1 MRITEGRIASD
12 FLFSVNRTR
21 ASMNKLQTQLATG
34 KRIQKPSDDP
44 EATDI
49 IMRLNNSV
57 EKNAQFQKNLADG
70 QSALE
75 MTAESLDSFAGM
87 LSQVQEILAG
97 VTNGTRTDSYG
108 TVADQLE
115 QLLNQGLAAAN
126 TKFNEKY
133 LFGGTQTQ
141 TVPYV
146 LVDNATPPPS
156 QTVTYNGNGSS
167 ISFQIGEGVNQKVNM
182 SGQEAFNGTA
192 IFDKLIQI
200 KDALRAG
207 TAPSAGDADA
217 IIAMHTSVLQAGST
231 VGAFLQ
237 NLDSTST
244 HLSEQRTQLL
254 SLLSVQQDTDV
265 AEATMNL
272 KQQELMLNAAL
283 NTGAQIL
290 PKSLVDFMT

>member
-1 MRITEGRIASD
+1 
-12 FLFSVNRTR
+12 
-21 ASMNKLQTQLATG
+21 
-34 KRIQKPSDDP
+34 
-44 EATDI
+44 
-49 IMRLNNSV
+49 
-57 EKNAQFQKNLADG
+57 
-70 QSALE
+70 
-75 MTAESLDSFAGM
+75 
-87 LSQVQEILAG
+87 
-97 VTNGTRTDSYG
+97 
-108 TVADQLE
+108 
-115 QLLNQGLAAAN
+115 
-126 TKFNEKY
+126 
-133 LFGGTQTQ
+133 
-141 TVPYV
+141 
-146 LVDNATPPPS
+146 
-156 QTVTYNGNGSS
+156 
-167 ISFQIGEGVNQKVNM
+167 M